1 MPTAVRSLPTLL
13 SAVAVLLLAGC
24 AAEADPP
31 SADFSSTPSV
41 PTETAALN
49 PAERVDRAERLAREA
64 VGTAPIWEGVTFTG
78 TSISDDAVCVDRN
91 WGPGGGPGDL
101 PAGSVA
107 GYVVVA
113 FPSEDIADPES
124 GVCADR
130 VGATATKP
138 PPVQVP
144 DAVADDPGLLVSSDI
159 GEDWPLTVPYV
170 IVSCT
175 ERTLG
180 GRLLQLVTLTAPD
193 GAEYAV
199 NGTARDL
206 TDLPDIEHIWAP
218 NPDIEGLRID
228 ISPVIDVGL
237 ARC

>member
-31 SADFSSTPSV
+31 LGNLSSTPSV
-41 PTETAALN
+41 PTETAALD
-49 PAERVDRAERLAREA
+49 PTERVDRAEQLARQD

-78 TSISDDAVCVDRN
+78 TSISEDTACVDRN

-101 PAGSVA
+101 PAGAVA
-107 GYVVVA
+107 GYVVVT
-113 FPSEDIADPES
+113 FPTEDIADPES
-124 GVCADR
+124 GVCADLIG
-130 VGATATKP
+130 VTGTKAP
-138 PPVQVP
+138 AVQVP
-144 DAVADDPGLLVSSDI
+144 DAVADDPGLLVSSDV

-170 IVSCT
+170 IVRCT
-175 ERTLG
+175 ERALG

-199 NGTARDL
+199 NGTARDH
-206 TDLPDIEHIWAP
+206 TDLPDIEPIWAP
-218 NPDIEGLRID
+218 NPEVEGLRID
-228 ISPVIDVGL
+228 ISPVIDAGL

>member
-1 MPTAVRSLPTLL
+1 MPTAARSLPTLL

-31 SADFSSTPSV
+31 SSNVGPTSSV
-41 PTETAALN
+41 PTQTAALD
-49 PAERVDRAERLAREA
+49 PAERVDRAEELARQD

-107 GYVVVA
+107 GYVVVT

-130 VGATATKP
+130 VVATATKAP
-138 PPVQVP
+138 AVQVP
-144 DAVADDPGLLVSSDI
+144 DAVADDPGLLVSSDV

-170 IVSCT
+170 IVRCT
-175 ERTLG
+175 ERALG
-180 GRLLQLVTLTAPD
+180 GRLLQLVTLTTPD

-199 NGTARDL
+199 NGTARDH
-206 TDLPDIEHIWAP
+206 TDRPDIQPIWAP
-218 NPDIEGLRID
+218 NPDVEGLRID
-228 ISPVIDVGL
+228 ISPVIDAGL

>member
-1 MPTAVRSLPTLL
+1 MPTAARSLPTLL

-24 AAEADPP
+24 ATEADPP
-31 SADFSSTPSV
+31 SSNLGPTSSI
-41 PTETAALN
+41 PTETAALD
-49 PAERVDRAERLAREA
+49 PAEHVDRAEQLARQD

-107 GYVVVA
+107 GYVVVT

-124 GVCADR
+124 GVCGDR
-130 VGATATKP
+130 VGATATTAP
-138 PPVQVP
+138 AVQVP
-144 DAVADDPGLLVSSDI
+144 DAVADDPGLLISSDV

-170 IVSCT
+170 IVRCT

-180 GRLLQLVTLTAPD
+180 GQLLQLVTLTAPD
-193 GAEYAV
+193 DAEFAV
-199 NGTARDL
+199 NGTARDH
-206 TDLPDIEHIWAP
+206 TDLPDIEPIWAP
-218 NPDIEGLRID
+218 DPDVEVLRIV
-228 ISPVIDVGL
+228 ISPVIDAGL

>member
-1 MPTAVRSLPTLL
+1 MPTAARSLPTLL

-24 AAEADPP
+24 VTEADPP
-31 SADFSSTPSV
+31 SSTLGSTSSV
-41 PTETAALN
+41 PTETAALD
-49 PAERVDRAERLAREA
+49 PTERVDRAEQLARQD

-107 GYVVVA
+107 GYVVVT

-130 VGATATKP
+130 VGATATKAP
-138 PPVQVP
+138 AVQVP
-144 DAVADDPGLLVSSDI
+144 AAVADDPGLLVSSDV
-159 GEDWPLTVPYV
+159 GEDWPLTVPYA

-199 NGTARDL
+199 NGTAQDH
-206 TDLPDIEHIWAP
+206 TDLPDIEPIWAP
-218 NPDIEGLRID
+218 NPDVEGLRID
-228 ISPVIDVGL
+228 ISPVIDAGL
-237 ARC
+237 AQC